1 MAEPSLLFLI
11 GYMGAGKTTVGRLLS
26 GKLGYRFIDL
36 DDLIEEREK
45 MSIPVIFEMHGEEH
59 FRKTEQSALYSLQKQ
74 DQIVVATGG
83 GCAAHSDNM
92 EWLNQHG
99 TTIYLRCH
107 PGVLFH
113 RIAPTKNKRPL
124 IAKMDDVDI
133 MEFLLESL
141 KKRLPFYVQA
151 QLTVDGEKSP
161 EEIADSIM
169 QRIKNITNSSQ
180 D

>member
-1 MAEPSLLFLI
+1 MLFLI

-45 MSIPVIFEMHGEEH
+45 MSIPVIFEMHGEEY
-59 FRKTEQSALYSLQKQ
+59 FRKAEQSALYSLKKQ
-74 DQIVVATGG
+74 DQLVVATGG

-99 TTIYLRCH
+99 KTIYLRCH

-161 EEIADSIM
+161 EEIADSII
-169 QRIKNITNSSQ
+169 QRIKNTTNSSQ

>member
-59 FRKTEQSALYSLQKQ
+59 FRKAEQSALYSLQKQ
-74 DQIVVATGG
+74 DQLVVATGG

-99 TTIYLRCH
+99 KTIYLRCH

-113 RIAPTKNKRPL
+113 RIALTKNKRPL

-161 EEIADSIM
+161 EEIAESII
-169 QRIKNITNSSQ
+169 QRIKNTTNSSQ

>member
-1 MAEPSLLFLI
+1 
-11 GYMGAGKTTVGRLLS
+11 
-26 GKLGYRFIDL
+26 
-36 DDLIEEREK
+36 
-45 MSIPVIFEMHGEEH
+45 
-59 FRKTEQSALYSLQKQ
+59 
-74 DQIVVATGG
+74 
-83 GCAAHSDNM
+83 M

-161 EEIADSIM
+161 EEIADSII
-169 QRIKNITNSSQ
+169 QRIKNTTNSSQ

>member
-1 MAEPSLLFLI
+1 MLFLI

-59 FRKTEQSALYSLQKQ
+59 FRKAEQSALYSLQKQ
-74 DQIVVATGG
+74 DQLVVATGG

-99 TTIYLRCH
+99 KTIYLRCH

-161 EEIADSIM
+161 EEIAESII
-169 QRIKNITNSSQ
+169 QRIKNTTNSSQ

>member
-1 MAEPSLLFLI
+1 
-11 GYMGAGKTTVGRLLS
+11 
-26 GKLGYRFIDL
+26 
-36 DDLIEEREK
+36 
-45 MSIPVIFEMHGEEH
+45 MSIPVIFEIHGEEH
-59 FRKTEQSALYSLQKQ
+59 FRKAEQSALYSLKNQ

-92 EWLNQHG
+92 EWLNQQG

-133 MEFLLESL
+133 LEFLLESL
-141 KKRLPFYVQA
+141 KTRLPFYVQA

-161 EEIADSIM
+161 EEIADSII

>member
-11 GYMGAGKTTVGRLLS
+11 GYMGAGKSTVGRLLS
-26 GKLGYRFIDL
+26 ENLGYRFIDL

-59 FRKTEQSALYSLQKQ
+59 FRKAEQSALYSLKKQ
-74 DQIVVATGG
+74 AHIVVATGG
-83 GCAAHSDNM
+83 GCAAYSDNI

-99 TTIYLRCH
+99 STIYLRCH

-141 KKRLPFYVQA
+141 KKRLPYYVQA
-151 QLTVDGEKSP
+151 QHTVDGEKSP
-161 EEIADSIM
+161 EEITNSIIL
-169 QRIKNITNSSQ
+169 RIKNITSSSP

>member
-1 MAEPSLLFLI
+1 MLFLI
-11 GYMGAGKTTVGRLLS
+11 GYMGAGKTTIGRLLS
-26 GKLGYRFIDL
+26 QKTGYRFIDL

-45 MSIPVIFEMHGEEH
+45 MSIPVIFELHGEEY
-59 FRKTEQSALYSLQKQ
+59 FRNAEQSALHSLKNL
-74 DQIVVATGG
+74 DQLVVATGG
-83 GCAAHSDNM
+83 GCAAHGDNM

-113 RIAPTKNKRPL
+113 RIAPGKSKRPL

-141 KKRLPFYVQA
+141 KKRLPYYVQA
-151 QLTVDGEKSP
+151 KITVDGEKEP
-161 EEIADSIM
+161 GEIVNAIR
-169 QRIKNITNSSQ
+169 QRLETTTSSSL